1 MKKFFTVVIVFA
13 GLALQAQEGGKVT
26 GVVIDAQTGDPVP
39 FANVLVQGTDAGAST
54 DVDGKF
60 TIENAP
66 LGYGRLRVSSVGY
79 ESKFSKDIYIRK
91 DKEVFAE
98 VRLTPSTGQLDE
110 VVVESSAFE
119 RSAESPNSV
128 QTLGVEEIER
138 NPGANRD
145 VSRVINSLPG
155 VTSTPAFRNDILIRG
170 GAPNENVFY
179 VDGIET
185 PVINHFQTQGSS
197 GGPVGILNANLLQKV
212 TLYTG
217 AFPANRGNML
227 SSVLEIEQKEG
238 NRDKMNLRA
247 NVGASEVGL
256 AVDGP
261 LGEKTTYNISARQSY
276 LQLLF
281 GVLGLPFL
289 PTFNDAQYKIKHK
302 FNDNHQITFVGL
314 GALDRFRLNESVN
327 DRLDPDDPADAE
339 DFERNQFIL
348 GNLPVNEQWNY
359 TVGAVYKHVGEKSF
373 QTVAL
378 SRNML
383 DNRAFK
389 FRDNDDSDP
398 ANKILDFNSTEAEN
412 KVRIENTTRTK
423 GYRINAG
430 INLQNARYTISE
442 FNRIAT
448 RAGVIERDFESALTV
463 NSYGAFGQI
472 SKSYLDARLDLS
484 FGFRI
489 DGNDYNTVMRNG
501 LNQFSPRFSAT
512 YALADRWDV
521 NLNVGRYYQLPPYTA
536 LGFRNTAGVL
546 ENRDRLTY
554 IQSDQVV
561 TGVSFRPDS
570 KTKIS
575 VEGFYKHYRDYPFS
589 LDDSVSLANL
599 GADFGVVGNSPVI
612 SETTGR
618 AYGGEFFAQRRA
630 RKGFFGILSY
640 TYVVSEFEDLRGNFV
655 PSSWDARHILSL
667 TAGKKFKRNWE
678 LGAKWRYVGG
688 LPYTPVDVQVSSLRE
703 NWDVTGRGL
712 QDFSRLNSMR
722 LSSFQQLDI
731 RVDKTWFFDKWSLN
745 LYVDIQNFYN
755 FQSDQPDN
763 LNVRRDDGGDPVVSP
778 TDPRRYQVYF
788 IENTAGT
795 VLPTIGVIA
804 DI

>member
-1 MKKFFTVVIVFA
+1 MVN
-13 GLALQAQEGGKVT
+13 GLITDAET
-26 GVVIDAQTGDPVP
+26 GEPIP
-39 FANVLVQGTDAGAST
+39 FANVLVQGTDVGTST
-54 DVDGKF
+54 DIDGKF
-60 TIENAP
+60 TIKNAP
-66 LGYGRLRVSSVGY
+66 MGYGRLKVSSVGF
-79 ESKFSKDIYIRK
+79 ESRISKDVYITK
-91 DKEVFAE
+91 NKAVYVEVS
-98 VRLTPSTGQLDE
+98 LQPSTGQLDE

-155 VTSTPAFRNDILIRG
+155 VTSTPSFRNDILIRG

-212 TLYTG
+212 KLYTG
-217 AFPANRGNML
+217 SFPANRGNML

-256 AVDGP
+256 AIDGP

-289 PTFNDAQYKIKHK
+289 PTFNDAQYKIKHR
-302 FNDNHQITFVGL
+302 FNDNHEITFVGL

-327 DRLDPDDPADAE
+327 DRLDPNDPDDAE

-359 TVGAVYKHVGEKSF
+359 TVGAVYKHIGDKSF
-373 QTVAL
+373 QTVAV

-423 GYRINAG
+423 GYRINVG

-448 RAGVIERDFESALTV
+448 RFGLIERDFESALSL

-489 DGNDYNTVMRNG
+489 DGNDYNTLMRNG
-501 LNQFSPRFSAT
+501 FNQFSPRFSAT
-512 YALADRWDV
+512 YALADRWDI
-521 NLNVGRYYQLPPYTA
+521 NMNVGRYYQLPPYTA
-536 LGFRNTAGVL
+536 LGFRNSEGVL
-546 ENRDRLTY
+546 ENRNRLTY

-561 TGVSFRPDS
+561 TGISFRPDS
-570 KTKIS
+570 KTKVS

-599 GADFGVVGNSPVI
+599 GADFGVIGNSPVI

-618 AYGGEFFAQRRA
+618 AYGGEFFVQRRA
-630 RKGFFGILSY
+630 RKGFFGIFSY
-640 TYVVSEFEDLRGNFV
+640 TYVMSEFEDTRGNFV

-678 LGAKWRYVGG
+678 VGAKWRFVGG
-688 LPYTPVDVQVSSLRE
+688 LPYTPVDVQASSLRQ

-712 QDFSRLNSMR
+712 QDFSRVNSMR

-763 LNVRRDDGGDPVVSP
+763 LNVERDDGGAPVVSP
-778 TDPRRYQVYF
+778 TDPRRYEVYF

-795 VLPTIGVIA
+795 VLPTIGIIA

>member
-1 MKKFFTVVIVFA
+1 MRTFATILFIVFTSFVA
-13 GLALQAQEGGKVT
+13 AQDGGTLT
-26 GVVIDAQTGDPVP
+26 GVIKDDETGDPIP
-39 FANVLVQGTDAGAST
+39 FANVLIQGTEVGAST
-54 DVDGKF
+54 NVDGEF
-60 TIENAP
+60 TINNAP
-66 LGYGRLRVSSVGY
+66 LGFGRVRVSSVGF
-79 ESKFSKDIYIRK
+79 ETAISDDFFIRK
-91 DKEVFAE
+91 DKDAYVEL
-98 VRLTPSTGQLDE
+98 RLRPSTGELGE
-110 VVVESSAFE
+110 VVIESPSFE
-119 RSAESPNSV
+119 RNPESPNSV
-128 QTLGVEEIER
+128 LTLGVEEIER

-247 NVGASEVGL
+247 NVGATEVGL
-256 AVDGP
+256 ALDGP
-261 LGEKTTYNISARQSY
+261 IGEKTTYNISARQSY
-276 LQLLF
+276 LQFLF
-281 GVLGLPFL
+281 SALGLPFL
-289 PTFNDAQYKIKHK
+289 PTFNDAQYKIKHR
-302 FNDNHQITFVGL
+302 FNENHEITFVGL

-327 DRLDPDDPADAE
+327 DRLDPNDPSDADQ
-339 DFERNQFIL
+339 FERNQFIL
-348 GNLPVNEQWNY
+348 GNLPINEQWNY
-359 TVGAVYKHVGEKSF
+359 TVGALYKHVGERSF

-383 DNRAFK
+383 NNSAFK
-389 FRDNDDSDP
+389 FRNNDDSDP
-398 ANKILDFNSTEAEN
+398 ANKIFDFNSVEAEN
-412 KVRIENTTRTK
+412 KIRIENTGRIK

-442 FNRIAT
+442 FNQIPT
-448 RAGVIERDFESALTV
+448 RFGLIERDFESALTL
-463 NSYGAFGQI
+463 NSYGVFGQV

-489 DGNDYNTVMRNG
+489 DGADYNSVMRNG
-501 LNQFSPRFSAT
+501 FNQFSPRFSAN
-512 YALADRWDV
+512 YALTDRCDL
-521 NLNVGRYYQLPPYTA
+521 NMNVGRYYQLPPYTA
-536 LGFRNTAGVL
+536 LGFRNAAGVL

-554 IQSDQVV
+554 IESDQVV

-589 LDDSVSLANL
+589 LDDRVSLANL
-599 GADFGVVGNSPVI
+599 GADFGVVGNSPVK
-612 SETTGR
+612 SQTRGR

-640 TYVVSEFEDLRGNFV
+640 TYVRSEFEDARGDFV

-678 LGAKWRYVGG
+678 LGVKWRYVGG
-688 LPYTPVDVQVSSLRE
+688 LPFTPIDVEASAIRE
-703 NWDVTGRGL
+703 NWDASGQGI
-712 QDFSRLNSMR
+712 QDFSRLNSLR
-722 LSSFQQLDI
+722 LGSFQQLDI
-731 RVDKTWFFDKWSLN
+731 RVDKTWFFDKWSINVYL
-745 LYVDIQNFYN
+745 DIQNFYN
-755 FQSDQPDN
+755 FEADQPDN
-763 LNVRRDDGGDPVVSP
+763 LTVRRDEGGAPLVNP
-778 TDPRRYQVYF
+778 TDPRRYQVFF

-795 VLPTIGVIA
+795 VIPTIGIIA